1 MKVALVISIFIAS
14 CIASPLDPAKTP
26 TSPPG
31 AEHTLHYVDEGPT
44 GPSFPVDNS
53 STLVSRDTLPPTCPT
68 GTTYQESIC
77 LSSGTVH
84 TFCLSDLPGH
94 QGVRTGVNAECKKDE
109 ICVERTLSNRKRYA
123 KCIAV
128 HQLVSWKTSP
138 DGDKSGCT
146 SVGANNIGSYKL
158 GTIVYDVNKHPIQVD
173 KINYLGEPGDADEGI
188 GGSVSHFSSDLFRF
202 TKSTY
207 MKVCIFSGGAGN
219 LNAYTWLWS

>member
-44 GPSFPVDNS
+44 GPPFFPVDNS
-53 STLVSRDTLPPTCPT
+53 LTLVSRDTLPPTCPT
-68 GTTYQESIC
+68 GTTYD
-77 LSSGTVH
+77 SSTCFNASFIRGLCV
-84 TFCLSDLPGH
+84 SNRPGGP
-94 QGVRTGVNAECKKDE
+94 GVRTGVNCNKNE
-109 ICVERTLSNRKRYA
+109 ICVQRNLSNGKPYA
-123 KCIAV
+123 KCIDI

-138 DGDKSGCT
+138 DGGKSGCT
-146 SVGANNIGSYKL
+146 TVEASPIGSYKL
-158 GTIVYDVNKHPIQVD
+158 GTIVYDVNKHPIQVS
-173 KINYLGEPGDADEGI
+173 KINYLGEPGDADDGI
-188 GGSVSHFSSDLFRF
+188 GGSVSSFSSGLFRF
-202 TKSTY
+202 TGSNY